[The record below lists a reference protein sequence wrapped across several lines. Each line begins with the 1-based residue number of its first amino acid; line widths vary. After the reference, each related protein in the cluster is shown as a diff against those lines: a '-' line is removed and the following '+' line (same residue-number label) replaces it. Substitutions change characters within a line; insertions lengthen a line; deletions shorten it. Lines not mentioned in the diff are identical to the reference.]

1 MEIKGLHQVE
11 TTIDVRCDLCGD
23 SCKQETDDTQ
33 NLEFGTLKAN
43 WGYASKHDG
52 ESYNIHLCEG
62 CFFQTLAHLRE
73 ARRGIR
79 MFDKDHDPFTGTEPD
94 PLAEK

>member
-1 MEIKGLHQVE
+1 MEIKGLQQVE
-11 TTIDVRCDLCGD
+11 TTIDFRCDLCGD
-23 SCKQETDDTQ
+23 SCKQETGVTQ
-33 NLEFGTLKAN
+33 SLEFGTLNAN

-52 ESYNIHLCEG
+52 ESYNIHFCED
-62 CFFQTLAHLRE
+62 CFFQTLANLRE

-79 MFDKDHDPFTGTEPD
+79 MFDQDFDPLAGTETD